1 MEAAE
6 VPDVPEDPTI
16 MLVQKISSETW
27 LNRHVKATA
36 AKEEK
41 MRKHLAAGGPGG
53 GDGPGRQG
61 GLGGRRGPGG
71 RRQTA
76 APIVLTAPWPEPYNS
91 PYYYAANSEGAK
103 M

>member
-6 VPDVPEDPTI
+6 LPDVPEDPTI
-16 MLVQKISSETW
+16 TLVRKISLETW
-27 LNRHVKATA
+27 QNRHVKAKG

-53 GDGPGRQG
+53 GDGPGRRG
-61 GLGGRRGPGG
+61 GLGSRRGCGG

-76 APIVLTAPWPEPYNS
+76 APIVLTAPWPEPYKY
-91 PYYYAANSEGAK
+91 PYYYAANSEDAK